1 MQIKEPHY
9 IGPCTTLLQPCY
21 NLVTSLL
28 QFQIQA
34 CYKLVT
40 TLLQPCTTRLQQACD
55 KVVTS
60 LTFPYGN
67 CQPNLP
73 LRFLPT

>member
-21 NLVTSLL
+21 KLATVSNTSLL
-28 QFQIQA
+28 QA
-34 CYKLVT
+34 CYNLVT

-60 LTFPYGN
+60 LTFPYGILIN
-67 CQPNLP
+67 
-73 LRFLPT
+73 